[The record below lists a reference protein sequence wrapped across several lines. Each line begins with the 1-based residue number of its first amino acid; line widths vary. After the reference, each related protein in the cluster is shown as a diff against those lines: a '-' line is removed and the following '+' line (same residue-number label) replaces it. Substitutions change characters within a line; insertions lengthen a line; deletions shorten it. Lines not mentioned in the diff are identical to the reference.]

1 MQWKGVRILYLE
13 VLKGPLHVIS
23 FARDSSNPVQPQ
35 GQAQVQPGAIVRKV
49 VELLSALPSAPSTL
63 FAEDVA
69 ASGVSEEVSAT
80 RDFRVLLQAQLA
92 GVLLSVILQ
101 LSLLGD
107 SNLKL
112 QLHDAGAEQLLC
124 KLALGKSTHYHPEL
138 DPLATLMQNSRPDV
152 HNKMIELYK

>member
-1 MQWKGVRILYLE
+1 VQLE
-13 VLKGPLHVIS
+13 
-23 FARDSSNPVQPQ
+23 D
-35 GQAQVQPGAIVRKV
+35 IVRKV
-49 VELLSALPSAPSTL
+49 VELLSGPTSAPSTL

-80 RDFRVLLQAQLA
+80 RDFRILLQAQLA
-92 GVLLSVILQ
+92 GLLLSIILQ

-107 SNLKL
+107 SSLKL

-124 KLALGKSTHYHPEL
+124 KLALGKSNHCHPEL
-138 DPLATLMQNSRPDV
+138 DPRANLMQNSRPDV